1 MKTLVKLLLLIVIIL
16 LFTACAPAP
25 AALSTPTSTPAPT
38 HTPTLIPTDTPTPT
52 ITPTPTLV
60 PTPTPV
66 RLAYQSITK
75 DDLSSLSL
83 LKNIGV
89 GNPLKVQYST
99 DGATFALIGSQSTC
113 FFDGKS
119 LEKIKCLDYGSINDI
134 QSWGDVYLSD
144 DFSNLAVSREQGEKI
159 YFEMYDVAKN
169 EVMYRINLDPDGQ
182 FSGYVV
188 NDDSLIYNRFTV
200 RFNHNAASISLRRW
214 KAGCVFFSV
223 SGENQQVETYE
234 VQSESDVEG
243 GITSRG
249 IIYSKKEGARE
260 LVFLELADQV
270 ELFRIN
276 IFSERWGVVFS
287 PDESL
292 VAILDGSQIQIYDV
306 VTWQLIKTIYSTG
319 TWSGIYFSSSNQK
332 VGIYTYAGSHN
343 VLIYDVFENSS
354 PISLFGNPRFGNFES
369 FIFAPDDSAVIGTSA
384 RASGSRYMDGYAVT
398 ASAWDLK
405 SREITM
411 TFGATDRSLIAYS
424 PDGEYL
430 AYVEGPTQDRLELIR
445 LSDSSLIGS
454 YPLNITQVFAFS
466 PDNRLLATAGS
477 LYRVGIWD
485 METGELLQTYGD
497 DLRDYDQSIDYRYF
511 DIRQIG
517 YSARGTY
524 LAAHFLDAGIVRIWK
539 AETMEVLLDIP
550 VRQSGGRF
558 TFSEDESL
566 MAVSNFPESSGQTW
580 GSIDVWRLADGKQII
595 QIPVSGH
602 SITSIDMT
610 ADHGLLAASFILD
623 QDVLVFDLS
632 PCFQDSDQ
640 INLLCAQ
647 LKTTVDA
654 KAYSRVI
661 EFHENANQLWMGSIH
676 IHFAHVRILDIDTWK
691 MTNEIVMDEQT
702 PGEYCTSNS
711 SRNIVLWFADNN
723 HQYSSRIGS
732 IKPGYRYE
740 DAILPDSYPG
750 VSNCPAFSPDETVI
764 AVPVLDNYP
773 GYSSGGIQLWGIKS
787 SEKKINRR

>member
-1 MKTLVKLLLLIVIIL
+1 MKTLVKLLPLIVIVL
-16 LFTACAPAP
+16 LFTACTPAP

-38 HTPTLIPTDTPTPT
+38 HTPTLIPTGTPTPT

-83 LKNIGV
+83 LKNIGA
-89 GNPLKVQYST
+89 GSPLKVQYSA
-99 DGATFALIGSQSTC
+99 DGAAIALIGSQSTC

-119 LEKIKCLDYGSINDI
+119 LEKIKCLDYGSINNI
-134 QSWGDVYLSD
+134 QSWGDIYLSD
-144 DFSNLAVSREQGEKI
+144 DFSNLAISREQGEKI

-169 EVMYRINLDPDGQ
+169 EMMYRINLDPEGQ

-188 NDDSLIYNRFTV
+188 NDDSLIYNHFTV
-200 RFNHNAASISLRRW
+200 RFNHNAASILLRRW
-214 KAGCVFFSV
+214 KAGCVFFNV
-223 SGENQQVETYE
+223 SGENQPVETYE
-234 VQSESDVEG
+234 IQSENDVVG

-249 IIYSKKEGARE
+249 IIYSKKEGERE

-292 VAILDGSQIQIYDV
+292 AAILDGSQIQIYDTA
-306 VTWQLIKTIYSTG
+306 TWQLIKTIYSTG
-319 TWSGIYFSSSNQK
+319 NGAGIYFSSSNQK

-343 VLIYDVFENSS
+343 VLVYDVFENSN
-354 PISLFGNPRFGNFES
+354 PVSLFGNPRFGNFES
-369 FIFAPDDSAVIGTSA
+369 FIIAPDDSAVIGTSVQ
-384 RASGSRYMDGYAVT
+384 ASGSRYMDGYAVT
-398 ASAWDLK
+398 ASTWDLT

-411 TFGATDRSLIAYS
+411 TFGATDGSLIAYS

-430 AYVEGPTQDRLELIR
+430 AYVEGPTRDRLELVR

-454 YPLNITQVFAFS
+454 YPLNITQAFAFS
-466 PDNRLLATAGS
+466 PDNRLLATGGS

-485 METGELLQTYGD
+485 METGELLKTYGD
-497 DLRDYDQSIDYRYF
+497 DLREYDQSIDYRSF
-511 DIRQIG
+511 DIRQIA
-517 YSARGTY
+517 YSVRGTY
-524 LAAHFLDAGIVRIWK
+524 LAAHFGDAAIVRVWK

-550 VRQSGGRF
+550 VREYGGDF

-566 MAVSNFPESSGQTW
+566 IAVGNFPYSSGRTW

-595 QIPVSGH
+595 QIPVSGY
-602 SITSIDMT
+602 SVTSIDMT
-610 ADHGLLAASFILD
+610 ADHNLLAVSFILD

-632 PCFQDSDQ
+632 PCFQNADQ

-647 LKTTVDA
+647 LKVTVDA
-654 KAYSRVI
+654 KLNSRVI
-661 EFHENANQLWMGSIH
+661 EFHEKTNQLWMGSLYMNY
-676 IHFAHVRILDIDTWK
+676 ARVRIFDMDTWK
-691 MTNEIVMDEQT
+691 KTNEVALGEQT
-702 PGEYCTSNS
+702 PGEYCSSNS
-711 SRNIVLWFADNN
+711 SRDIVLWFADYN
-723 HQYSSRIGS
+723 HQFSSRIGS

-740 DAILPDSYPG
+740 DAFLPDSYPG
-750 VSNCPAFSPDETVI
+750 ISNCPAFSPDETII
-764 AVPVLDNYP
+764 AVPASDDFY
-773 GYSSGGIQLWGIKS
+773 GYSSSGIQLWGLKS
-787 SEKKINRR
+787 SE